1 MRETGEIESYLISGQ
16 VERRQK
22 TTNVT
27 NVHLK
32 HRRLS
37 VLHNRNT
44 IKTLIS
50 VAIVTS
56 LSNITNDMDEK
67 KNMFLQAVR

>member
-1 MRETGEIESYLISGQ
+1 MSSIRGAVKGTGEIESYLISGQ

-22 TTNVT
+22 TADVT

-32 HRRLS
+32 HRRFSILQ
-37 VLHNRNT
+37 NRNS

-50 VAIVTS
+50 VVMVTP
-56 LSNITNDMDEK
+56 LSHITND
-67 KNMFLQAVR
+67 NG